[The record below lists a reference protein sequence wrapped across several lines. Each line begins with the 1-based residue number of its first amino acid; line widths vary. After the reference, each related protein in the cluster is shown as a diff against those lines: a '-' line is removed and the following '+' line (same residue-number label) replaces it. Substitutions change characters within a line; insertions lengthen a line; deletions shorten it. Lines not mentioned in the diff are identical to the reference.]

1 MQRPQQP
8 CLFDCGLR
16 LVRTLRMKK
25 KQGFR
30 LAQVP
35 KRRSHR
41 VLPEMQQRAHPLETV
56 DDQIPPGHR
65 VGHHHNRDLLAN
77 LRQRAQQPALL
88 LGPAYA

>member
-8 CLFDCGLR
+8 RLLDRGFR
-16 LVRTLRMKK
+16 LVRALRMKK

-30 LAQVP
+30 FAQVP

-41 VLPEMQQRAHPLETV
+41 VLTEMKQPAHPFEAIN
-56 DDQIPPGHR
+56 DQIPPRHP
-65 VGHHHNRDLLAN
+65 VFHHHNRDLLAN

-88 LGPAYA
+88 FGPTYT